1 MSTPSEDHPPAGSTG
16 PAQSSTQEIPVV
28 APAATRTTV
37 QQLPPPSAPAHRPAA
52 TAAPAGTPAPAPAD
66 PPPAPQATGP
76 VGFVPGP
83 PGAGSPPPAPATA
96 PGPTATWPESPG
108 TGATAPGN
116 TAEPEPRA
124 PRDRTALAGAGLVLL
139 SLVLLQLGL
148 VPPFGG
154 ESAWSAVP
162 LWSSFATLCVA
173 LGLGAVARLLP
184 GGRRPAA
191 RTGRRVA
198 VGGLTGLAVF
208 WVLVVLPGAATDRGF
223 LLTAALGALG
233 GALRLTTDRDG

>member
-1 MSTPSEDHPPAGSTG
+1 MSTPSDPHPPAGSTG

-52 TAAPAGTPAPAPAD
+52 PAETPAPAPAD
-66 PPPAPQATGP
+66 PPSAPQATGP
-76 VGFVPGP
+76 IGFVPGP
-83 PGAGSPPPAPATA
+83 PGAGSPASAPATA
-96 PGPTATWPESPG
+96 VGPTATRPESPA
-108 TGATAPGN
+108 TGATAHGD
-116 TAEPEPRA
+116 TAAPEPRA

-139 SLVLLQLGL
+139 SLLLLQLGL
-148 VPPFGG
+148 VPGFGG
-154 ESAWSAVP
+154 ESSWSAVP
-162 LWSSFATLCVA
+162 LWSSFATVCVV

-184 GGRRPAA
+184 GGRRPAG

-198 VGGLTGLAVF
+198 VVGLTGLAVF
-208 WVLVVLPGAATDRGF
+208 WVLVVLPEAATDRGF

-233 GALRLTTDRDG
+233 GALWLTTGRDG